1 MVYYLLFI
9 ICPPFVTTNWPHFWP
24 CPWSTTMH
32 QEIINR
38 AGEKISP
45 FEVPCKSVFLFQIWH
60 MDPKN
65 LPREHFRIAEKNT
78 CVTWFWTWNAFH
90 NHHSWNAP
98 DACLFVEGWVHRRF
112 LSLHSCDRW
121 KMPWEP
127 MTRRGLDAGGPKYRC
142 LSAHLSLPI
151 SPPLQKTLGEYT
163 LFFFCKISVRQVRS
177 IVFFKS

>member
-1 MVYYLLFI
+1 MVYSLLFI

-78 CVTWFWTWNAFH
+78 CVTWFGLGM
-90 NHHSWNAP
+90 
-98 DACLFVEGWVHRRF
+98 LFTTIILGM
-112 LSLHSCDRW
+112 LLMPAYSL
-121 KMPWEP
+121 K
-127 MTRRGLDAGGPKYRC
+127 AGFIGDSFPSTAVTGGRC
-142 LSAHLSLPI
+142 HESQWRVGALTLVSRSTGVYQPI
-151 SPPLQKTLGEYT
+151 SASQYRLPSK
-163 LFFFCKISVRQVRS
+163 KH
-177 IVFFKS
+177 